1 MGKYTSERNTVHVR
15 ELVNQGEQ
23 VLGRVIA
30 GEHLTITRGGQLVAE
45 LSPLSIP
52 TNLAVLKKRATQLKA
67 IDPTSLRNDLEGL
80 VDPRPLFAG
89 EFFGEPEQ
97 LGDQHRD

>member
-23 VLGRVIA
+23 VLDRVIA
-30 GEHLTITRGGQLVAE
+30 GEHLTISRDGQPVAE
-45 LSPLSIP
+45 LSPLSTP
-52 TNLAVLKKRATQLKA
+52 TNLTTLKKRAAKLKA

-80 VDPRPLFAG
+80 VDPWPLFAG

-97 LGDQHRD
+97 LSDQHRN